1 MLRTQSAPRA
11 DNPLPQM
18 IRSTRLLIAS
28 ALAVL
33 LSACASTGPSAP
45 DRQGVFT
52 APAPAAPGADPNAAP
67 RPGTPGA
74 PPATPLATEQRFLE
88 DWFRGTP
95 VVIAAQ
101 PPTTL
106 QLDVPLTN
114 SFDAGKADIKPA
126 LNAVLDR
133 VAQSLMR
140 HAGARITV
148 TAPADATGPAT
159 LAQARTQRMRD
170 SLATKGVS
178 ATRVTLVESA
188 RAGSPVQ
195 LRLSM
200 PAVSSQP
207 VAVRRSEGD
216 RPSASSRGGVQP
228 VSTQPPSV
236 PMWTEKKAAPEVR
249 KN

>member
-1 MLRTQSAPRA
+1 MVRTRF
-11 DNPLPQM
+11 LF
-18 IRSTRLLIAS
+18 AS
-28 ALAVL
+28 ATALLLA
-33 LSACASTGPSAP
+33 ACASTDPAMP
-45 DRQGVFT
+45 DRPGVFT
-52 APAPAAPGADPNAAP
+52 APAPSAPGSDPNAAP

-74 PPATPLATEQRFLE
+74 PPTTPLATEQRFLE

-106 QLDVPLTN
+106 QLDVPLAN

-133 VAQSLMR
+133 VAQSLLR

-159 LAQARTQRMRD
+159 LAQARAQRVRD
-170 SLATKGVS
+170 SLATKGIA
-178 ATRVTLVESA
+178 ATRVSLIESA
-188 RAGSPVQ
+188 RGGSPVQ

-200 PAVSSQP
+200 PTVSSQP

-216 RPSASSRGGVQP
+216 RGARGGVQP
-228 VSTQPPSV
+228 VSTQRPSV
-236 PMWTEKKAAPEVR
+236 PTWTEKKQP
-249 KN
+249 

>member
-1 MLRTQSAPRA
+1 MLRTQSGPRA
-11 DNPLPQM
+11 DNPLQKM

-28 ALAVL
+28 ALALL
-33 LSACASTGPSAP
+33 LSACASTGPAVS
-45 DRQGVFT
+45 DRPGV
-52 APAPAAPGADPNAAP
+52 PGAGALGA
-67 RPGTPGA
+67 PGA

-106 QLDVPLTN
+106 QLDVPLAN

-148 TAPADATGPAT
+148 SAPADATGPAT
-159 LAQARTQRMRD
+159 LAQARTQRVRD
-170 SLATKGVS
+170 SLGSKGVS
-178 ATRVTLVESA
+178 ATRVTLIESG

-216 RPSASSRGGVQP
+216 RPAASGGGVQP
-228 VSTQPPSV
+228 VSTQRPSA
-236 PMWTEKKAAPEVR
+236 PMWTEKKQP
-249 KN
+249 

>member
-1 MLRTQSAPRA
+1 MRRTRFLFAS
-11 DNPLPQM
+11 
-18 IRSTRLLIAS
+18 STALL
-28 ALAVL
+28 LA
-33 LSACASTGPSAP
+33 ACASIDPALP
-45 DRQGVFT
+45 DRPGVFS
-52 APAPAAPGADPNAAP
+52 APAPNAPGSDPNTAP

-74 PPATPLATEQRFLE
+74 PPTTPLATEQRFLE

-106 QLDVPLTN
+106 QLDVPLAN

-133 VAQSLMR
+133 VAQSLLR

-148 TAPADATGPAT
+148 SAPADATGPAT
-159 LAQARTQRMRD
+159 LAQARAQRVRD
-170 SLATKGVS
+170 SLATKGVA
-178 ATRVTLVESA
+178 ATRVSLIESA

-200 PAVSSQP
+200 PTVSSQP
-207 VAVRRSEGD
+207 VAARRSEGD
-216 RPSASSRGGVQP
+216 RPRGGVQP
-228 VSTQPPSV
+228 VSTQRPSA
-236 PMWTEKKAAPEVR
+236 PTWTEKKQP
-249 KN
+249 

>member
-1 MLRTQSAPRA
+1 MLRAESLLHK
-11 DNPLPQM
+11 DNLLCSM
-18 IRSTRLLIAS
+18 FRTRLLFACAA
-28 ALAVL
+28 ALL
-33 LSACASTGPSAP
+33 LAACASTGPAVP
-45 DRQGVFT
+45 DRPGVFT
-52 APAPAAPGADPNAAP
+52 APAPNAPATDPNAAP
-67 RPGTPGA
+67 HPGTPGA
-74 PPATPLATEQRFLE
+74 PAATPLATEQRFLE

-106 QLDVPLTN
+106 QLDVPLAN

-133 VAQSLMR
+133 VAQSLLR

-148 TAPADATGPAT
+148 TAPADATGPTA
-159 LAQARTQRMRD
+159 LAQARAQKVRD
-170 SLATKGVS
+170 SLGTKGVS
-178 ATRVTLVESA
+178 ATRVSLVESA
-188 RAGSPVQ
+188 RGGAPVQ

-216 RPSASSRGGVQP
+216 RNAAARGGVQP
-228 VSTQPPSV
+228 ISTQRPTV
-236 PMWTEKKAAPEVR
+236 PMWTEKKQP
-249 KN
+249 